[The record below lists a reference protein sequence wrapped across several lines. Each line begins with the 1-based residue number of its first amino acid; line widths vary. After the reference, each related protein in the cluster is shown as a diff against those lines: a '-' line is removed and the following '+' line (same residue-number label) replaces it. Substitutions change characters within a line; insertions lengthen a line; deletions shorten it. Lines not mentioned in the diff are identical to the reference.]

1 METLEDIL
9 ARSRNELLDLS
20 TRNRLLSIPVT
31 SGAARVV
38 HCSGESSTQVYR
50 LVVSEGKAMG
60 FLPGATARKGRSA
73 PVADEEQEPE
83 EWMPPP
89 DEEVDPATGI
99 PARQMD
105 ARLQTSLTPKAL
117 QRRLLG
123 LFRDARTL
131 IEEQGVNILYLA
143 LGQLSWSSAKDPDK
157 AHRAPL
163 ILVPV
168 ELTRRSAS
176 ERFLVR
182 WNEEEIAENLSLR
195 AKLKGD
201 FGLDLPPFPEGED
214 LQVDCYLESVAKAVS
229 GSKGWAVLP
238 DAISLGFFSFA
249 KFLMF
254 RDLQPESWP
263 DPAGLTQQPL
273 VRCLLTE
280 GFPAPEAPLPDETP
294 LDEAIPV
301 ERLDHVVDADGSQTL
316 AIESVRRGDSLVI
329 QGPPGTGKSQ
339 SITNIIATAV
349 LEGKRVL
356 FVAEKLSA
364 LEVVKRRLE
373 KEGLGPICLEL
384 HSNKSNKR
392 AVIREIEAAWKL
404 GRPME
409 ERLGEVVPK
418 LDELRSELNVH
429 TVRLHQRQEPSGTTL
444 YEVLGQLARLEG
456 RALGCEGIVLEGAE
470 SWTSGQIDA
479 MRELAWDLADWI
491 HRRGSPRSHPWRG
504 VGREAVLRIDL
515 GGIVTGVRQAEQAL
529 LQLGPASTVL
539 AAALGE
545 ANPTTLAG
553 MDRLLRLGEHIVDA
567 PPMDRV
573 SAAMPIWRNGLE
585 RIRDLL
591 KEGQQFAR
599 VSTRL
604 SSQVVVDALE
614 MDFSAER
621 SAIAAHGDSLFRFLS
636 GDFRRAVAKVQGSL
650 RSAMPAGFADRLA
663 LVDEIVAGQR
673 SLRQIRAA
681 DAVGR
686 EAFGDAWRGPR
697 TDWYAHARVV
707 DWMTRGRELFPDW
720 VLAEGVA
727 PIPVTAGLASALA
740 GVREVIGRLRV
751 ALDRLRLE
759 LALDVPSAFG
769 VSDLDAVPLTQLRT
783 RMTAWVEQPDGL
795 LEWCTYVGWSRLARE
810 QGLATLVPLIEEGH
824 LGPDDV
830 RDAFDRVFHTQMLRR
845 VVGIHPAIGRFEG
858 GVHGRKVDEFRGLD
872 RERLKLARYRVLKR
886 HFEGL
891 PATGTSIG
899 ASGILRAEMERKR
912 GHRTVRRL
920 LREAGPVVQA
930 IKPVFMMSPLS
941 VAQFLE
947 PGAMEFDLLVIDE
960 ASQIQPVD
968 ALGAIAR
975 CRQVVVVG
983 DSRQLPPTRFF
994 STLTS
999 EEDAS
1004 PSRGMQWAI
1013 AEVRDMESILG
1024 LCKARGMPEKML
1036 RWHYRSRHHSLIAVS
1051 NREFYGDQLFIAPS
1065 CWPDDPE
1072 LGLKF
1077 RPVPD
1082 GVFDRGGNG
1091 TNRVEAQ
1098 AIARAVIQHAR
1109 KTPGLSLG
1117 VAAFSVRQ
1125 QDAILDE
1132 LELLR
1137 REHPDLESFFSGDAV
1152 EPFFVKNL
1160 ENVQGDERDVVFL
1173 SIGYGRD
1180 VDGVLT
1186 MNFGPLIQDGGERR
1200 LNVIISRARRRCEVF
1215 SSIRAADI
1223 DLARTKGRGVA
1234 ALKAFLDYAEM
1245 GQRVVGAGGTDG
1257 PESLLEQAVGRAV
1270 ESLGHH
1276 VQRRVGVAG
1285 FFIDLAVVDP
1295 SCPGRFLLGIELD
1308 GLGYQASR
1316 SARDRDRLRQSVLEG
1331 QGWVLHRVWGIDWY
1345 QDPNGQLERIR
1356 AALERARGARAGTV
1370 GPGDRVGG
1378 QESGVEPLG
1387 AGGIGREV
1395 PPTNEADGIGV
1406 RAVPY
1411 AEARFEV
1418 PRGSDPCALPVEGLA
1433 KIVVRIV
1440 REEGL
1445 IHQDEVVNRVR
1456 DLWGLRLGAR
1466 LQEATTAAVK
1476 AALDRREC
1484 LLEEGFLSC
1493 EGSPVVLRNREDVVS
1508 ANLRKAAFLP
1518 PAEVRLGILEVV
1530 TVGHGIRTAEVPVVV
1545 ARVLG
1550 FRLAGAQIRAV
1561 IERQCERLVSDGRLV
1576 DSGGMLRRPAD
1587 R

>member
-31 SGAARVV
+31 SGSARVV

-73 PVADEEQEPE
+73 PVAAADQEPE

-89 DEEVDPATGI
+89 DEEVDPETGI

-105 ARLQTSLTPKAL
+105 ARLQTSLTPEAL

-214 LQVDCYLESVAKAVS
+214 LQVDSYLESVAKAVS
-229 GSKGWAVLP
+229 GSEGWAVLP

-263 DPAGLTQQPL
+263 DPTGLTQQPL

-280 GFPAPEAPLPDETP
+280 GFPAPAAPLPDETP

-316 AIESVRRGDSLVI
+316 AIESVRRGASLVI

-418 LDELRSELNVH
+418 LDELRSELNAH
-429 TVRLHQRQEPSGTTL
+429 AVRLHQRQEPSGTTL

-456 RALGCEGIVLEGAE
+456 RALGCEGVVLEGAE
-470 SWTSGQIDA
+470 SWTSGQIDV

-491 HRRGSPRSHPWRG
+491 HRRGSPRSHPWCG

-515 GGIVTGVRQAEQAL
+515 GGIVAGVRQAEQAL

-591 KEGQQFAR
+591 NEGQQFAR

-604 SSQVVVDALE
+604 SSQVVVEALE

-621 SAIAAHGDSLFRFLS
+621 SAIAAHGDSLFRFLN

-650 RSAMPAGFADRLA
+650 TSAMPAGFADRLA

-681 DAVGR
+681 DVVGR
-686 EAFGDAWRGPR
+686 EAFGAAWRGPR
-697 TDWYAHARVV
+697 TDWDAHARVV

-727 PIPVTAGLASALA
+727 PIPVTAGLTLALA
-740 GVREVIGRLRV
+740 GVRELIGRLRV
-751 ALDRLRLE
+751 ALDRLLLE

-769 VSDLDAVPLTQLRT
+769 VSDLYAVPLTQLRT

-795 LEWCTYVGWSRLARE
+795 LEWCTYAGRSRLARE
-810 QGLATLVPLIEEGH
+810 QGLSTLVPLLEEGH

-830 RDAFDRVFHTQMLRR
+830 RDAFDRVFHTQMLRK

-858 GVHGRKVDEFRGLD
+858 TVHGRKVDEFRGLD

-947 PGAMEFDLLVIDE
+947 PGAVEFDLLVIDE

-1004 PSRGMQWAI
+1004 ASRGMQGTG
-1013 AEVRDMESILG
+1013 AEIRDMESILG

-1137 REHPDLESFFSGDAV
+1137 REHPDLESFFSGDAI

-1160 ENVQGDERDVVFL
+1160 ENVQGDERDVVLL

-1331 QGWVLHRVWGIDWY
+1331 QGWVLHRVWGIDWH
-1345 QDPNGQLERIR
+1345 QDPDGQLERIR
-1356 AALERARGARAGTV
+1356 AALERARAARAGTV
-1370 GPGDRVGG
+1370 GPGDRGGG
-1378 QESGVEPLG
+1378 QEPG
-1387 AGGIGREV
+1387 AGGIGREA
-1395 PPTNEADGIGV
+1395 PPADEGDGIGV
-1406 RAVPY
+1406 RTVPY
-1411 AEARFEV
+1411 EEARFEV
-1418 PRGSDPCALPVEGLA
+1418 PRGSDPCALPVDDLA
-1433 KIVVRIV
+1433 RIVVRIV

-1445 IHQDEVVNRVR
+1445 IHQEEVVNRVR

-1466 LQEATTAAVK
+1466 LQEATVTAVK

-1484 LLEEGFLSC
+1484 LLEDGFLSC
-1493 EGSPVVLRNREDVVS
+1493 DASPVLLRNREDVVS

-1518 PAEVRLGILEVV
+1518 PAEVRLAILEVV
-1530 TVGHGIRTAEVPVVV
+1530 AAGHGIRTAEVPVVV

-1550 FRLAGAQIRAV
+1550 FRMASAQIRAV
-1561 IERQCERLVSDGRLV
+1561 IGRQCEKLVLDGGLV
-1576 DSGGMLRRPAD
+1576 DAGGVLRRPEE